1 MSNMKAVEDGWVN
14 SVKEVRYHRTYKLKM
29 RMPSRLQAN
38 NTKADFLRNGTAKA
52 IMSLSRESSTALWHA
67 VLDQDLSA
75 YNTIHTRLLNA
86 SNPLRHIPLR
96 VYLPQP
102 EPTEGKTEGKA
113 VAPAAGSFKVVQ
125 GLVSPRVQ
133 SGAGRD
139 RGGGGEMTTVGMAL
153 NQLLPSL
160 FPSRRDAILAEAIL
174 HGVALPMRA
183 VLEEVMREASY
194 SDGWANL
201 VVVMLN

>member
-1 MSNMKAVEDGWVN
+1 MSTMKAMEDGWVN
-14 SVKEVRYHRTYKLKM
+14 SVKEVRYHRTRKAKT
-29 RMPSRLQAN
+29 RTPSELQAN

-67 VLDQDLSA
+67 VLDQDLCA
-75 YNTIHTRLLNA
+75 YNAIHTRLLNQ
-86 SNPLRHIPLR
+86 SNPLRHIALR

-102 EPTEGKTEGKA
+102 DSDASSTKA
-113 VAPAAGSFKVVQ
+113 ATGAGSFKVVQ
-125 GLVSPRVQ
+125 GLVTPRIQ
-133 SGAGRD
+133 TGTMSG

-160 FPSRRDAILAEAIL
+160 FPSRRDAILAEVII
-174 HGVALPMRA
+174 HGVTLPMRA

-194 SDGWANL
+194 SDGWLHL